1 VPGCA
6 AVKGAGMLGT
16 RFLRWR
22 VLLQTCLIVLGV
34 VAAKLAIAA
43 FSLEFISISPLFTS
57 VLAGGV
63 FVLGL
68 IVAGTLSDYKEA
80 ERVPAELTAAL
91 TNIHD
96 DAAAF
101 KQAFPD
107 LDLERLE
114 DNLVRIVGAF
124 RHDLGDDLST
134 QALDAIN
141 ELNVSF
147 LEFDRI
153 GVPATYTSRL
163 RAEQGA
169 LRRIVL
175 RVYHVQRTEF
185 LPSAY
190 LLIQSI
196 VVIIITV
203 LAFMEIEPTYE
214 AVIIL
219 GFISFF
225 FISLL
230 WLLRIMDRPFHVE
243 ERTDDDVS
251 LFLLRSFV
259 DRLNGSAT

>member
-1 VPGCA
+1 
-6 AVKGAGMLGT
+6 MLRT

-22 VLLQTCLIVLGV
+22 VVGQTGLIVLGIV
-34 VAAKLAIAA
+34 VAKLAISA

-68 IVAGTLSDYKEA
+68 IVAGTLADYKEA
-80 ERVPAELTAAL
+80 ERVPAEITAAL

-101 KQAFPD
+101 KEAFPD

-114 DNLVRIVGAF
+114 DTLFRIVAAF
-124 RHDLGDDLST
+124 HHDLGDDRST
-134 QALDAIN
+134 ETLEAVDD
-141 ELNVSF
+141 LNASF

-163 RAEQGA
+163 RGEQGA
-169 LRRIVL
+169 LRRSVL

-219 GFISFF
+219 AFISFF

-230 WLLRIMDRPFHVE
+230 RLLHIMDRPFHVD

-251 LFLLRSFV
+251 LFLLRRFV
-259 DRLNGSAT
+259 DRLNRSLY

>member
-1 VPGCA
+1 
-6 AVKGAGMLGT
+6 MLGT

-114 DNLVRIVGAF
+114 DNLVRFVGAF

-169 LRRIVL
+169 LRRSVL

-196 VVIIITV
+196 VVIILTV

-230 WLLRIMDRPFHVE
+230 WLLRIMDRPFHIE

>member
-1 VPGCA
+1 
-6 AVKGAGMLGT
+6 M
-16 RFLRWR
+16 
-22 VLLQTCLIVLGV
+22 
-34 VAAKLAIAA
+34 
-43 FSLEFISISPLFTS
+43 
-57 VLAGGV
+57 
-63 FVLGL
+63 
-68 IVAGTLSDYKEA
+68 
-80 ERVPAELTAAL
+80 
-91 TNIHD
+91 
-96 DAAAF
+96 
-101 KQAFPD
+101 
-107 LDLERLE
+107 
-114 DNLVRIVGAF
+114 
-124 RHDLGDDLST
+124 
-134 QALDAIN
+134 
-141 ELNVSF
+141 
-147 LEFDRI
+147 
-153 GVPATYTSRL
+153 
-163 RAEQGA
+163 
-169 LRRIVL
+169 
-175 RVYHVQRTEF
+175 YHVQRTEV

>member
-1 VPGCA
+1 
-6 AVKGAGMLGT
+6 MLRT

-22 VLLQTCLIVLGV
+22 VVGQTALIVLGI
-34 VAAKLAIAA
+34 VAAKLAISA

-68 IVAGTLSDYKEA
+68 IVAGTLADYKEA
-80 ERVPAELTAAL
+80 ERVPADITAAL

-101 KQAFPD
+101 KEAFPV

-114 DNLVRIVGAF
+114 DTLFRIVAAF
-124 RHDLGDDLST
+124 HHDLGDDRST
-134 QALDAIN
+134 EALEAIDD
-141 ELNVSF
+141 LNASF

-163 RAEQGA
+163 RGEQGA
-169 LRRIVL
+169 LRRSVL

-219 GFISFF
+219 AFISFF

-230 WLLRIMDRPFHVE
+230 RLLHIMDRPFHVD

-251 LFLLRSFV
+251 LFLLRRFV
-259 DRLNGSAT
+259 DRLNRSLF